1 MEFFIKIAPILI
13 IIGLILV
20 FIVLV
25 IGLISMLAKGDF
37 KLKTIKLVKLN
48 KIYTKIGDKGST
60 QLGDG
65 KMVNKDSLRVDAYG
79 SVDEANAT
87 IGLSIL
93 RTNIKIKKILKI
105 VQNDLFD
112 LGADLCIPDKKN
124 TQKLKITKDRVDY
137 IEEKI
142 DNFNKELS
150 SLNSFILPGG
160 SESSTY
166 LHIARTVTRRAE
178 RKIVTLSKKEKINP
192 ITIIYLNRLS
202 DLLFVLARYTNN
214 KGKKDILWKPGKN
227 LKKS

>member
-1 MEFFIKIAPILI
+1 M
-13 IIGLILV
+13 
-20 FIVLV
+20 
-25 IGLISMLAKGDF
+25 
-37 KLKTIKLVKLN
+37 VKLN

-142 DNFNKELS
+142 DNFNKHLS

-178 RKIVTLSKKEKINP
+178 RKIVALSKKEKINP

-227 LKKS
+227 LKKK

>member
-1 MEFFIKIAPILI
+1 M
-13 IIGLILV
+13 
-20 FIVLV
+20 
-25 IGLISMLAKGDF
+25 
-37 KLKTIKLVKLN
+37 VKLN

-112 LGADLCIPDKKN
+112 LGADLCLPDKKN

-178 RKIVTLSKKEKINP
+178 RKTVALSKKEKINP

>member
-1 MEFFIKIAPILI
+1 M
-13 IIGLILV
+13 
-20 FIVLV
+20 
-25 IGLISMLAKGDF
+25 
-37 KLKTIKLVKLN
+37 VKLN

-192 ITIIYLNRLS
+192 IAIIYLNRLS

>member
-1 MEFFIKIAPILI
+1 
-13 IIGLILV
+13 
-20 FIVLV
+20 
-25 IGLISMLAKGDF
+25 
-37 KLKTIKLVKLN
+37 LVKLN

-112 LGADLCIPDKKN
+112 LGADLCLPDKKN

-178 RKIVTLSKKEKINP
+178 RKIVALSKKEKINP
-192 ITIIYLNRLS
+192 IAIIYLNRLS

>member
-1 MEFFIKIAPILI
+1 M
-13 IIGLILV
+13 
-20 FIVLV
+20 
-25 IGLISMLAKGDF
+25 
-37 KLKTIKLVKLN
+37 VKLN

-160 SESSTY
+160 SELSTY

-178 RKIVTLSKKEKINP
+178 RKIVALSKKEKINP

>member
-1 MEFFIKIAPILI
+1 M
-13 IIGLILV
+13 
-20 FIVLV
+20 
-25 IGLISMLAKGDF
+25 
-37 KLKTIKLVKLN
+37 VKLN

-65 KMVNKDSLRVDAYG
+65 KIVNKNSLRVDAYG

-178 RKIVTLSKKEKINP
+178 RKIVALSKKEKINP

>member
-1 MEFFIKIAPILI
+1 M
-13 IIGLILV
+13 
-20 FIVLV
+20 
-25 IGLISMLAKGDF
+25 
-37 KLKTIKLVKLN
+37 VKLN

-178 RKIVTLSKKEKINP
+178 RKIVALSKKEKINP

-214 KGKKDILWKPGKN
+214 KGKKVSQII
-227 LKKS
+227 

>member
-1 MEFFIKIAPILI
+1 M
-13 IIGLILV
+13 
-20 FIVLV
+20 
-25 IGLISMLAKGDF
+25 
-37 KLKTIKLVKLN
+37 VKLN

-93 RTNIKIKKILKI
+93 RTNIKIKKILKV

-124 TQKLKITKDRVDY
+124 TQKLKITKDRIDY

-178 RKIVTLSKKEKINP
+178 RKIVALSKKEKINP
-192 ITIIYLNRLS
+192 IAIIYLNRLS

>member
-1 MEFFIKIAPILI
+1 M
-13 IIGLILV
+13 
-20 FIVLV
+20 
-25 IGLISMLAKGDF
+25 
-37 KLKTIKLVKLN
+37 VKLN

-79 SVDEANAT
+79 SVDEANAM

>member
-1 MEFFIKIAPILI
+1 M
-13 IIGLILV
+13 
-20 FIVLV
+20 
-25 IGLISMLAKGDF
+25 
-37 KLKTIKLVKLN
+37 VKLN

-112 LGADLCIPDKKN
+112 LGADLCLPDKKN

>member
-1 MEFFIKIAPILI
+1 M
-13 IIGLILV
+13 
-20 FIVLV
+20 
-25 IGLISMLAKGDF
+25 
-37 KLKTIKLVKLN
+37 VKLN

-178 RKIVTLSKKEKINP
+178 RKIVALSKKEKINP

-214 KGKKDILWKPGKN
+214 KGKKDILWEPGKN

>member
-1 MEFFIKIAPILI
+1 M
-13 IIGLILV
+13 
-20 FIVLV
+20 
-25 IGLISMLAKGDF
+25 
-37 KLKTIKLVKLN
+37 VKLN

-112 LGADLCIPDKKN
+112 LGADLCIPDKKD

-178 RKIVTLSKKEKINP
+178 RKIVALSKKEKINP
-192 ITIIYLNRLS
+192 IAIIYLNRLS

>member
-1 MEFFIKIAPILI
+1 M
-13 IIGLILV
+13 
-20 FIVLV
+20 
-25 IGLISMLAKGDF
+25 
-37 KLKTIKLVKLN
+37 VKLN

-178 RKIVTLSKKEKINP
+178 RKIVALSKKEKINP

>member
-1 MEFFIKIAPILI
+1 M
-13 IIGLILV
+13 
-20 FIVLV
+20 
-25 IGLISMLAKGDF
+25 
-37 KLKTIKLVKLN
+37 VKLN

-178 RKIVTLSKKEKINP
+178 RKIVALSKKEKINTFLFFKFKFILLNP
-192 ITIIYLNRLS
+192 FFYFSQTFFYFYNVVSIIFCSRSL
-202 DLLFVLARYTNN
+202 
-214 KGKKDILWKPGKN
+214 
-227 LKKS
+227 

>member
-1 MEFFIKIAPILI
+1 MIKKYLQKSI
-13 IIGLILV
+13 INRKLCIC
-20 FIVLV
+20 
-25 IGLISMLAKGDF
+25 KN
-37 KLKTIKLVKLN
+37 KLKQ
-48 KIYTKIGDKGST
+48 KINFGNLPIVNNYTSKINLKKYPVIISQCEKC
-60 QLGDG
+60 QL
-65 KMVNKDSLRVDAYG
+65 
-79 SVDEANAT
+79 
-87 IGLSIL
+87 IH
-93 RTNIKIKKILKI
+93 LKYT
-105 VQNDLFD
+105 L
-112 LGADLCIPDKKN
+112 PDKLLFPSNYSYLSGNSK
-124 TQKLKITKDRVDY
+124 
-137 IEEKI
+137 EKI

-178 RKIVTLSKKEKINP
+178 RKIVALSKKEKINP

>member
-1 MEFFIKIAPILI
+1 M
-13 IIGLILV
+13 
-20 FIVLV
+20 
-25 IGLISMLAKGDF
+25 
-37 KLKTIKLVKLN
+37 VKLN

-178 RKIVTLSKKEKINP
+178 RKIVALSKKEKINSV
-192 ITIIYLNRLS
+192 TIIYLNRLS

>member
-1 MEFFIKIAPILI
+1 M
-13 IIGLILV
+13 
-20 FIVLV
+20 
-25 IGLISMLAKGDF
+25 
-37 KLKTIKLVKLN
+37 VKLN

-93 RTNIKIKKILKI
+93 RTNIKV

-178 RKIVTLSKKEKINP
+178 RKIVALSKKEKINP

>member
-1 MEFFIKIAPILI
+1 
-13 IIGLILV
+13 
-20 FIVLV
+20 
-25 IGLISMLAKGDF
+25 
-37 KLKTIKLVKLN
+37 LVKLN

-105 VQNDLFD
+105 IQNDLFD

-178 RKIVTLSKKEKINP
+178 RKIVALSKKEKINP

>member
-1 MEFFIKIAPILI
+1 M
-13 IIGLILV
+13 
-20 FIVLV
+20 
-25 IGLISMLAKGDF
+25 
-37 KLKTIKLVKLN
+37 VKLN

-65 KMVNKDSLRVDAYG
+65 KMVNKNSLRVDAYG

-160 SESSTY
+160 SESSSY

-178 RKIVTLSKKEKINP
+178 RKIVALSKKEKINP

>member
-1 MEFFIKIAPILI
+1 
-13 IIGLILV
+13 
-20 FIVLV
+20 
-25 IGLISMLAKGDF
+25 
-37 KLKTIKLVKLN
+37 LVKLN

-178 RKIVTLSKKEKINP
+178 RKIVALSKKEKINP